1 MVGNAMFPFFKM
13 CEFEPRNRTDVS
25 KVYFTLKEEVYC
37 EMCLLIPEEDILLL

>member
-1 MVGNAMFPFFKM
+1 MPCSHFLR
-13 CEFEPRNRTDVS
+13 CENLSQENRTDVS